1 MFQKRKTPRIILIMK
16 IFNKN
21 KSAICNPQSAIS
33 CLVLLFPAILVA
45 QQPTKPPAN
54 KGQIESEEIVIEK
67 NRAITLPEAERN
79 FEKITTTAKKPDAST
94 QPYSFTDRNLK
105 LTDLNTRFRILQM
118 TQEPAKDVT
127 GNYLKFG
134 LGNYNNV
141 YLDAFLGAK
150 RSETFSW
157 NIRAKNQTF
166 GTGPVN
172 KANSGTQENFLAG
185 NVKLFTSDLTAT
197 AGLEYTRERYFFY
210 GTREKR
216 DRDEIRQVFNTIAL
230 KTAFTNNN
238 TDSPLDYKL
247 NFNVAN
253 ISDSYNASEF
263 EVGINLDA
271 KYEISDVLRILAP
284 TDMYFTRLQDNGSLS
299 RNLFRV
305 KPQLQF
311 AGDNFIITAGLNVVT
326 QNDTAPTLSKVNLY
340 PVAEAQVTIGEV
352 FTVFGG
358 ISGDMQRNYLRQ
370 IINENPYVNDRLQ
383 VLNTSKASEIYGGIK
398 RQLGG
403 ALSFDVRA
411 SLARYKNMY
420 FYVNSSRDSSRFDLI
435 YNRDFTNVFNLSTE
449 LVYDAGKRF
458 RIAGKADFYKYTV
471 KNVEQPWHRP
481 TFTATV
487 LGRFAATENLFFNTE
502 IYYLG
507 GIQAKNFATNR
518 TLQLDPIAD
527 INLKGEYVFL
537 EKFSAYLSLNNLL
550 SSQYQR
556 FLYYSNRGV
565 TFVVGATYSF

>member
-1 MFQKRKTPRIILIMK
+1 MK
-16 IFNKN
+16 LLKKHKSEIR
-21 KSAICNPQSAIS
+21 KSAFLG
-33 CLVLLFPAILVA
+33 LVLLFPAVLVA
-45 QQPTKPPAN
+45 QQPKPPAK

-79 FEKITTTAKKPDAST
+79 FEKVTVTAKKPDATT
-94 QPYSFTDRNLK
+94 QPYQFTDRNLK
-105 LTDLNTRFRILQM
+105 LADLNTRFRILQM
-118 TQEPAKDVT
+118 TQEPAKEVT

-134 LGNYNNV
+134 VGNYNNL

-150 RSETFSW
+150 RSEMFSW

-185 NVKLFTSDLTAT
+185 NVKLFTSALTAS
-197 AGLEYTRERYFFY
+197 AGLEYTRDRYYFY

-216 DRDEIRQVFNTIAL
+216 DRDDIRQVFNTIAL

-247 NFNVAN
+247 NFNVHN
-253 ISDSYNASEF
+253 LSDAFNASEF

-271 KYEISDVLRILAP
+271 KYKVTDEFRVLIP
-284 TDMYFTRLQDNGSLS
+284 SDMYFTRLQDNGSVS
-299 RNLFRV
+299 RNLFRT
-305 KPQLQF
+305 KPQLQYTSDKF
-311 AGDNFIITAGLNVVT
+311 TITAGLNLVT
-326 QNDTAPTLSKVNLY
+326 QNDTAPSLSKVNLY
-340 PVAEAQVTIGEV
+340 PMAEAQVTIGEA

-358 ISGDMQRNYLRQ
+358 FNGDMQRNYLRQ
-370 IINENPYVNDRLQ
+370 IVNENPYVNDQLR
-383 VLNTSKASEIYGGIK
+383 VLNTSKVSDLYGGIK

-411 SLARYKNMY
+411 SFARYKNMF
-420 FYVNSSRDSSRFDLI
+420 FYVNSSRDSSRFDLV
-435 YNRDFTNVFNLSTE
+435 YNSDFTNVFNLSTE
-449 LVYDAGKRF
+449 ISYDAGKRF

-487 LGRFAATENLFFNTE
+487 LGRFAATESMFFTTE

-507 GIQAKNFATNR
+507 GIQAKNFASNR
-518 TLQLDPIAD
+518 EVSLDPIAD

-556 FLYYSNRGV
+556 FLYYPNRGI
-565 TFVVGATYSF
+565 TFVLGATYSF

>member
-1 MFQKRKTPRIILIMK
+1 MK
-16 IFNKN
+16 LLKKHKSEIR
-21 KSAICNPQSAIS
+21 KSAFLG
-33 CLVLLFPAILVA
+33 LVLLFPAILFA
-45 QQPTKPPAN
+45 QQPKPPAK

-79 FEKITTTAKKPDAST
+79 FEKVTVTAKKPDATT
-94 QPYSFTDRNLK
+94 QPYQFTDRNLN
-105 LTDLNTRFRILQM
+105 LADLNTRFRILQM
-118 TQEPAKDVT
+118 TQEPAKEVT

-134 LGNYNNV
+134 VGNYNNL

-150 RSETFSW
+150 RSEMFSW

-185 NVKLFTSDLTAT
+185 NVKLFTSALTAS
-197 AGLEYTRERYFFY
+197 AGLEYTRDRYYFY

-216 DRDEIRQVFNTIAL
+216 DRDDIRQVFNTIAL

-247 NFNVAN
+247 NFNVHN
-253 ISDSYNASEF
+253 LSDAFNASEF

-271 KYEISDVLRILAP
+271 KYKVTDEFRVLIP
-284 TDMYFTRLQDNGSLS
+284 SDMYFTRLQDNGSIS
-299 RNLFRV
+299 RNLFRT
-305 KPQLQF
+305 KPQLQYTSDKF
-311 AGDNFIITAGLNVVT
+311 TITAGLNLVT
-326 QNDTAPTLSKVNLY
+326 QNDTAPSLSKVNLY
-340 PVAEAQVTIGEV
+340 PMAEAQVTIGEA

-358 ISGDMQRNYLRQ
+358 FNGDMQRNYLRQ
-370 IINENPYVNDRLQ
+370 IVNENPYVNDQLR
-383 VLNTSKASEIYGGIK
+383 VLNTSKVSDLYGGIK

-411 SLARYKNMY
+411 SFARYKNMF
-420 FYVNSSRDSSRFDLI
+420 FYVNSSRDSSRFDLV
-435 YNRDFTNVFNLSTE
+435 YNSDFTNVFNLSTE
-449 LVYDAGKRF
+449 ISYDAGKRF

-487 LGRFAATENLFFNTE
+487 LGRFAATESMFFTTE

-507 GIQAKNFATNR
+507 GIQAKNFASNR
-518 TLQLDPIAD
+518 EVSLDPIAD

-556 FLYYSNRGV
+556 FLYYPNRGV
-565 TFVVGATYSF
+565 TFVLGATYSF